1 MDRLTRSHHINE
13 AIDRVHR
20 TDGVCYIYLY
30 PYEIKM
36 EQAKNP
42 DLVIENMEPLERGKK
57 ILCKISPK
65 CNR

>member
-1 MDRLTRSHHINE
+1 MDRLTRSHLIAE

-20 TDGVCYIYLY
+20 TDGECYIYLY
-30 PYEIKM
+30 PYEMKI

-42 DLVIENMEPLERGKK
+42 DLVVENTEPLARGKK
-57 ILCKISPK
+57 ILCNISPK